1 MTLEQK
7 LQKILNDSVASGE
20 ECGCQLAVY
29 RHGEQLFSLCAGN
42 IGTDNGRKVDKN
54 TLVPV
59 FSVSKGIVTTMLHIL
74 AEKGKLS
81 YDDKVTKFWPEY
93 GCCGKEITTVKDVM
107 THRAGLFNLPK
118 KLSQEECFHW
128 ETITAAMAAA
138 EPEDRIGG
146 IHHYHAYT
154 YGVLAGAIAEK
165 ADGRPFRQI
174 LQEEIL
180 EPLNIDTMFFG
191 LPAERH
197 SNLAILDG
205 SVFSDGR
212 LGHNNPAILSGLN
225 PSSNGCMNAEAIAKV
240 YASLIG
246 SGIDGVRLLSGDTVE
261 KATVLMRS
269 EDDPL
274 IFEKWDKFGLG
285 YALCGPREN
294 LGRMFGHGGACGS
307 EGFADKETGYA
318 IGFTK
323 NRLNATHPA
332 HPTRNAISEA
342 LGLPER
348 IW

>member
-1 MTLEQK
+1 
-7 LQKILNDSVASGE
+7 
-20 ECGCQLAVY
+20 
-29 RHGEQLFSLCAGN
+29 
-42 IGTDNGRKVDKN
+42 
-54 TLVPV
+54 
-59 FSVSKGIVTTMLHIL
+59 
-74 AEKGKLS
+74 
-81 YDDKVTKFWPEY
+81 
-93 GCCGKEITTVKDVM
+93 
-107 THRAGLFNLPK
+107 
-118 KLSQEECFHW
+118 
-128 ETITAAMAAA
+128 
-138 EPEDRIGG
+138 
-146 IHHYHAYT
+146 
-154 YGVLAGAIAEK
+154 
-165 ADGRPFRQI
+165 
-174 LQEEIL
+174 
-180 EPLNIDTMFFG
+180 
-191 LPAERH
+191 
-197 SNLAILDG
+197 
-205 SVFSDGR
+205 
-212 LGHNNPAILSGLN
+212 
-225 PSSNGCMNAEAIAKV
+225 MNAEAIAKV